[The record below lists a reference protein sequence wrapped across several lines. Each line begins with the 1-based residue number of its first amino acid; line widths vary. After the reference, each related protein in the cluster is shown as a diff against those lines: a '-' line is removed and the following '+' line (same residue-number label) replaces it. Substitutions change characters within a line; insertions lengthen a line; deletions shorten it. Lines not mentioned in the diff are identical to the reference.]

1 MKICKVKF
9 YKIIQFT
16 RLQATNGNTRN
27 GKRTNIKE
35 LSRPHKPPQG
45 APAKSVE
52 SGVKIGKT
60 LFATLKTLFAH
71 QWQRGRSL
79 TSEE

>member
-1 MKICKVKF
+1 MPQVRCKMAICKVKF
-9 YKIIQFT
+9 YKIIQFA

-35 LSRPHKPPQG
+35 LSRPHKPSQG

-52 SGVKIGKT
+52 NGVKIGKT
-60 LFATLKTLFAH
+60 LFAH
-71 QWQRGRSL
+71 QWQKGRSP